1 MWSTAVFYL
10 TPAGHSHYT
19 SSKSLSAR
27 ELWKCSVL
35 GVVMGCVEWA
45 LMNTCSQTPHF
56 FRYVAL
62 SETQN
67 HS

>member
-1 MWSTAVFYL
+1 MWSTAVLYL
-10 TPAGHSHYT
+10 PTARHSHYA
-19 SSKSLSAR
+19 SSKSMSAQDVC
-27 ELWKCSVL
+27 KGSAL
-35 GVVMGCVEWA
+35 GLVMDCMKWS